1 MEINYNLSRRAIE
14 DYKLVQKSIQGDE
27 SAFAEL
33 MKRYYD
39 SLYYLLLRMTNN
51 RTDAEDL
58 TIEAFTK
65 AFKNIHSYTPTY
77 AFSTWLFK
85 IATNNCIDFLRKKNT
100 NITSL
105 SEFSDSERDSEDIIS
120 TDTLDPEEL
129 LIKEQKQLILS
140 YFLEKLKPHYK
151 TLIELR
157 FFKGLTYE
165 EISKIMD
172 IPIGTVKSQLF
183 RAKEFLYYIISK
195 SKYKI

>member
-1 MEINYNLSRRAIE
+1 MELNSNLSQRAIE

-27 SAFAEL
+27 NAYAEL

-51 RTDAEDL
+51 KTDAEDL

-85 IATNNCIDFLRKKNT
+85 IATNNCIDFLRRKNT
-100 NITSL
+100 NVTSL
-105 SEFSDSERDSEDIIS
+105 NDFPDSERSPEDVIS
-120 TDTLDPEEL
+120 SDTLDPEEL
-129 LIKEQKQLILS
+129 LIREQKQLIIS
-140 YFLEKLKPHYK
+140 YFMEKLKPHYRM
-151 TLIELR
+151 LIELR
-157 FFKGLTYE
+157 FFKELSYE
-165 EISKIMD
+165 EIAKIMN

-183 RAKEFLYYIISK
+183 RAKEFLYYLISK